1 MLCARPTYTLIL
13 GSMTKYIAFPVAVLL
28 LHASHTIIIVILM
41 FLSVLGCGHCK
52 KAKPEFMDAAK
63 HDVDNNKAGYSFVTL

>member
-13 GSMTKYIAFPVAVLL
+13 GSTTKYRAFPVAVVITSCK
-28 LHASHTIIIVILM
+28 SHNNFNFN

-63 HDVDNNKAGYSFVTL
+63 HDADNNKAGYSFVTL